1 MKYYLV
7 YVKDENYEN
16 ILGAFSGGI
25 LASEVMEIPEE
36 CIRNIDSYI
45 QDRFEVEKGLFFVCN
60 IFENSS
66 NTKIDKQDILKVKRI
81 STGIWYKNPES
92 IVYKDT
98 KEIRNKEQLNRW
110 IYYNRKRFIDYAA
123 SKILLHKNIK
133 RDYFLSNDLIL
144 NELYGNQIIGS
155 LIPKEKESSFDL
167 DVLESKSK
175 NLRRSYKEEAEMELL
190 RGIWTDCY
198 EARTHLYITQEFMNH
213 LQSSQKIKINYDT
226 IPIEYLK
233 KILRSSL
240 YFDYAYRYFSKEIDK
255 FITVTRYKNDKY
267 GFLSYKKSSII
278 KALETLIENSQI
290 NLSIKEKERYEILKS
305 FVSSDRFFEKYKNQK
320 FDIETDDI
328 IYSIDVENII
338 SLFSLD
344 DKEFYDIFS
353 NDDIKYLNGIAKENF
368 IFSAY
373 SFLKNNKILSEYNLP
388 DVIFRHYQA
397 IDTLFSTCDLEYE
410 DHNKEISRDSKL
422 GKMLI
427 LEKQKNYNNIPNLF
441 RSLFENVKV
450 DIK

>member
-25 LASEVMEIPEE
+25 LASEAIEIPEE

-155 LIPKEKESSFDL
+155 LIPEEKESSFDL

-410 DHNKEISRDSKL
+410 DYNKEISRDSKL
-422 GKMLI
+422 GKMFI

-441 RSLFENVKV
+441 RSLFENVKA

>member
-1 MKYYLV
+1 MKYCLV

-25 LASEVMEIPEE
+25 LASEVMEMPEE

-45 QDRFEVEKGLFFVCN
+45 QERFEVEKGLFFVCN
-60 IFENSS
+60 ISENSS
-66 NTKIDKQDILKVKRI
+66 NTKIDKKDILKVKRI
-81 STGIWYKNPES
+81 SSGIWYKNPES
-92 IVYKDT
+92 IVYEDT

-155 LIPKEKESSFDL
+155 LIPEEKESSFDL
-167 DVLESKSK
+167 DDLESKSK

-190 RGIWTDCY
+190 RGIRTDCY

-290 NLSIKEKERYEILKS
+290 NLSTKEKERYEILKS

-338 SLFSLD
+338 NLFSLD

-353 NDDIKYLNGIAKENF
+353 NDDIKYLNGITKENF

-422 GKMLI
+422 GKMFI
-427 LEKQKNYNNIPNLF
+427 LEKQKKL
-441 RSLFENVKV
+441 
-450 DIK
+450 

>member
-25 LASEVMEIPEE
+25 LASEAIEIPEE

-155 LIPKEKESSFDL
+155 LIPEEKESSFDL
-167 DVLESKSK
+167 DDLESKSK

-410 DHNKEISRDSKL
+410 DYNKEISRDSKL

>member
-25 LASEVMEIPEE
+25 LASEAIEIPEE

-66 NTKIDKQDILKVKRI
+66 NTKIDKQEILKVKRI

-133 RDYFLSNDLIL
+133 RDYFLSNDLIF
-144 NELYGNQIIGS
+144 NEIYGNQIIGS
-155 LIPKEKESSFDL
+155 LIPEEKESSFDL
-167 DVLESKSK
+167 DDLESKSK

-410 DHNKEISRDSKL
+410 DYNKEISRDSKL

>member
-1 MKYYLV
+1 MKYCLV

-25 LASEVMEIPEE
+25 LASEVMEMPEE

-45 QDRFEVEKGLFFVCN
+45 QERFEVEKGLFFVCN
-60 IFENSS
+60 ISENSS

-92 IVYKDT
+92 IVYEDT

-123 SKILLHKNIK
+123 SKILLHKKIK

-155 LIPKEKESSFDL
+155 LIPQEKESSFDL
-167 DVLESKSK
+167 DDLENKSK

-190 RGIWTDCY
+190 RGIRTDRY
-198 EARTHLYITQEFMNH
+198 EARTYLYITQEFMNH

-255 FITVTRYKNDKY
+255 FVTVTRYKNDKY

-290 NLSIKEKERYEILKS
+290 NLSTKEKERYEILKS

-320 FDIETDDI
+320 VDIETDNI
-328 IYSIDVENII
+328 IYSKDVENII

-344 DKEFYDIFS
+344 DKEFYDIVS
-353 NDDIKYLNGIAKENF
+353 NDDIKYLNGITKENF

-422 GKMLI
+422 GKMFI

>member
-25 LASEVMEIPEE
+25 LASEAIEIPEE
-36 CIRNIDSYI
+36 RIKNIDSYI
-45 QDRFEVEKGLFFVCN
+45 QERFEVEKGLFFVCN
-60 IFENSS
+60 ISEDSS
-66 NTKIDKQDILKVKRI
+66 NTKIDKKEIHKVKRI

-155 LIPKEKESSFDL
+155 LIPEEKESSFDL
-167 DVLESKSK
+167 DDLESKSK
-175 NLRRSYKEEAEMELL
+175 KLRRSYKEEAEMELL

-226 IPIEYLK
+226 IPIDYLK

-240 YFDYAYRYFSKEIDK
+240 YFDYAYKYFSKEIDN

-290 NLSIKEKERYEILKS
+290 NLSTKEKERYEILKS

-338 SLFSLD
+338 SLFNLD

-353 NDDIKYLNGIAKENF
+353 NDDIKYLNGINKENF

-422 GKMLI
+422 GKMFI
-427 LEKQKNYNNIPNLF
+427 LEK
-441 RSLFENVKV
+441 
-450 DIK
+450 

>member
-1 MKYYLV
+1 M
-7 YVKDENYEN
+7 
-16 ILGAFSGGI
+16 
-25 LASEVMEIPEE
+25 
-36 CIRNIDSYI
+36 
-45 QDRFEVEKGLFFVCN
+45 
-60 IFENSS
+60 
-66 NTKIDKQDILKVKRI
+66 
-81 STGIWYKNPES
+81 
-92 IVYKDT
+92 
-98 KEIRNKEQLNRW
+98 
-110 IYYNRKRFIDYAA
+110 
-123 SKILLHKNIK
+123 
-133 RDYFLSNDLIL
+133 
-144 NELYGNQIIGS
+144 
-155 LIPKEKESSFDL
+155 
-167 DVLESKSK
+167 
-175 NLRRSYKEEAEMELL
+175 
-190 RGIWTDCY
+190 
-198 EARTHLYITQEFMNH
+198 
-213 LQSSQKIKINYDT
+213 
-226 IPIEYLK
+226 
-233 KILRSSL
+233 
-240 YFDYAYRYFSKEIDK
+240 
-255 FITVTRYKNDKY
+255 
-267 GFLSYKKSSII
+267 
-278 KALETLIENSQI
+278 
-290 NLSIKEKERYEILKS
+290 SIKEKERYEILKS

-410 DHNKEISRDSKL
+410 DYNKEISRDSKL

>member
-25 LASEVMEIPEE
+25 LASEAIEIPEE

-410 DHNKEISRDSKL
+410 DYNKEISRDSKL